1 MRVGYTRNKGEK
13 DALNCCDKV
22 VFITEDCICRA
33 DVEALGEGD
42 TFVIKT
48 LNTLGTD
55 NEHNLDLL
63 KSLSSRGVLVEVLNL
78 GLIDKSRLNDIEVIF
93 GYEKQRMIEKVKR
106 AKEIAKK
113 TNKNYKDGRPRTYSD
128 EVEKYVVGLLNKGN
142 TYTEIVKLTGIS
154 RATISRIRKKNIDKI
169 TKK

>member
-1 MRVGYTRNKGEK
+1 MRVGYTRSKDEK

-22 VFITEDCICRA
+22 VFIGDDCICRA
-33 DVEALGEGD
+33 DVEALREGD

-55 NEHNLDLL
+55 NEHNLNLL
-63 KSLSSRGVLVEVLNL
+63 KFLSSHGILIEVLNL
-78 GLIDKSRLNDIEVIF
+78 GLIDKSRLNDIEIIF

-128 EVEKYVVGLLNKGN
+128 EVERYIVGLLNKGN